1 MNILFEVVV
10 TLFQVIWAM
19 LKSFLMIVW
28 ENLPELLQLR
38 KIVGYFTPQGVVAL
52 WLGVPSIIITVI
64 VFMIKRLVKSYN

>member
-1 MNILFEVVV
+1 MNILFEVVG

-52 WLGVPSIIITVI
+52 WLGVPPIIITVTI
-64 VFMIKRLVKSYN
+64 FMIRQIGKAK